1 MKLRRSLAGVLACA
15 MLLPGSA
22 GMLTLDADAA
32 EQEIQVQQEA
42 QQKTAAQV
50 YDLGQD
56 IFAPVKDNGDTGDH
70 THGSTIVELE
80 DGELIAA
87 WFQGNGERDG
97 TTTRIMAARKPAG
110 SQSWGEPF
118 VLADTPRM
126 ADINPALFVDH
137 EGSLYLFWY
146 PVLGGR
152 WESSQPKYLKAEK
165 GHYESANGYTGVPDW
180 DWQDAIY
187 VKIGGNFSGG
197 DDAVESEKVDT
208 GMTDGRYNDPYTQ
221 LLNEKYAELK
231 EYLFKPVEQGG
242 AGVSQAFY
250 GEEYESFVQ
259 ERLDLSLGKLFSLS
273 EGVPYARRLG
283 WQTKD
288 KPLEIQYNG
297 GWRIILPLYS
307 DTMECTVMALSDD
320 GGETWAFSEPIIGMA
335 NIQASMAQRSD
346 GTIVAYMR
354 DNGPIPQRVVEA
366 ESADGGETW
375 TIGKDRQDLFDPGV
389 GSDLVELKNG
399 NWVFVNND
407 NQFGRFSLAVALSE
421 DEGKTWTYRRH
432 IALDTRSDAR
442 DFHYPTVFAGQDG
455 KIIISYTVD
464 YKSSDGELAG
474 CNHIKYI
481 EIDEDWIKAGD
492 SEKQIY
498 TYDIITH
505 EVSGETIDLSK
516 TDAEINEAIKALL
529 PTEVKGF
536 CTYTEKLEDG
546 LTDAV
551 ELPILWTDET
561 LSQIREALKAGKF
574 NGGLEIAYTIDT
586 QSLPQEVTEDMLPQR
601 APAMMVMFTR

>member
-1 MKLRRSLAGVLACA
+1 MKLRRSLAGVLAYA

-389 GSDLVELKNG
+389 GSDLVELENG

-432 IALDTRSDAR
+432 IALDTRSDSR

-574 NGGLEIAYTIDT
+574 NEGLEIAYTIDT
-586 QSLPQEVTEDMLPQR
+586 QNLPQEVTEDMLPQR